1 MQFLKEIFEK
11 NNLKKRA
18 CTFSQL
24 AKRVKCSLF
33 PFLSAKKQAEIQ
45 RNIDDL
51 KREVDKRDLD
61 IRILQKNLKEAENVL
76 VSI

>member
-1 MQFLKEIFEK
+1 MTK
-11 NNLKKRA
+11 NMHIYRDSLRR
-18 CTFSQL
+18 Q
-24 AKRVKCSLF
+24 RVKCGLF

-76 VSI
+76 VSM

>member
-1 MQFLKEIFEK
+1 MHIYG
-11 NNLKKRA
+11 
-18 CTFSQL
+18 TQL

-76 VSI
+76 VSIEWQKEITIFVFC